1 MGENNQENV
10 QPQVQQTETQDPRLI
25 RPEIIG
31 ELRKEKIG
39 KPIMVI
45 ELFLLFGI
53 VFAGLPFIN
62 SQLNDE
68 NSKLY
73 QIIHNKGA
81 SVIVATTTTKVS
93 DSEYADGSKNNI
105 ISSDL
110 KMKFDS
116 VIVDNISLSNDG
128 LKCNVSAY
136 NGVINLDEKD
146 MYIELSS
153 SSGAKVT
160 AFKLY
165 GKVDNVAK
173 EYKLKASKFQY
184 NTSMGYQIKMVKMTD
199 DDYPDV
205 TYSGF
210 IPDANGYASFICSKD
225 TRKITYKFKNNYLIH
240 IVDEDKVVQSEL
252 EDDEYINMLAA
263 ARKKAT
269 SLGTSIASVEED
281 EDGYLYTANINLE
294 GDYKIPETVIDYDYY
309 PTDTLAKKVAYAQTS
324 KGYDCQ

>member
-1 MGENNQENV
+1 MEENNQENV

-225 TRKITYKFKNNYLIH
+225 TRKITYKFKNSYLIH
-240 IVDEDKVVQSEL
+240 IVDEDKIVQSQL
-252 EDDEYINMLAA
+252 EDD
-263 ARKKAT
+263 
-269 SLGTSIASVEED
+269 
-281 EDGYLYTANINLE
+281 
-294 GDYKIPETVIDYDYY
+294 
-309 PTDTLAKKVAYAQTS
+309 
-324 KGYDCQ
+324 